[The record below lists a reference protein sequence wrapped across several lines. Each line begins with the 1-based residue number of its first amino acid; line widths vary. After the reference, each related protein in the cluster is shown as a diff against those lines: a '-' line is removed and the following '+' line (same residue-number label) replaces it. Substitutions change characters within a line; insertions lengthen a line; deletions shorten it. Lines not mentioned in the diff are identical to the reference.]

1 MDTYQLKPQYVNK
14 LFTLDQGGKVV
25 ADYIWI
31 DGSGINLRSK
41 ARTLNQKISH
51 ISEIP
56 EWNCD
61 GSSTYQAPVTQS
73 ELVLKPVAF
82 FRDPFRK
89 GDNILVMC
97 DTWIWKDNTCE
108 KLIPANT
115 NFRHFAKKIF
125 ATPQIETEEPLIAF
139 DQEYNFVSQSTKF
152 TKKPLGWPRNG
163 FPGSEGPYY
172 CSVGADVT
180 FGRPIADL
188 HFNACNYAGLKV
200 TEFNSEIMPGQW
212 KYRVGPV
219 SGIDIGDQLWVSRFL
234 LVRIAEDFNVGVSF
248 SPKLFPNWNGSGC
261 HTSFSTKTMRSGE
274 KGLRYIH

>member
-1 MDTYQLKPQYVNK
+1 VNK

-139 DQEYNFVSQSTKF
+139 DQEYNFVS
-152 TKKPLGWPRNG
+152 
-163 FPGSEGPYY
+163 
-172 CSVGADVT
+172 
-180 FGRPIADL
+180 
-188 HFNACNYAGLKV
+188 
-200 TEFNSEIMPGQW
+200 
-212 KYRVGPV
+212 
-219 SGIDIGDQLWVSRFL
+219 
-234 LVRIAEDFNVGVSF
+234 
-248 SPKLFPNWNGSGC
+248 
-261 HTSFSTKTMRSGE
+261 
-274 KGLRYIH
+274 